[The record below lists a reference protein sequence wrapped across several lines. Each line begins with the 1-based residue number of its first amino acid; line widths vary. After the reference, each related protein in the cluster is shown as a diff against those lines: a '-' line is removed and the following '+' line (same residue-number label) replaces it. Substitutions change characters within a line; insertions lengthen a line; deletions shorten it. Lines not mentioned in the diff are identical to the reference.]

1 MTLCKVLKDFCIAGQ
16 NVRVFV
22 QDESNT
28 QSGHVFGSRMVVDS
42 ATCVNLLTMPM
53 YKNLMHLK
61 VTCITGDYIHE
72 KSTVV
77 FYVKGEN

>member
-22 QDESNT
+22 QGESNM
-28 QSGHVFGSRMVVDS
+28 QSGHVFGARMVVDS

-53 YKNLMHLK
+53 YKKLMHLK
-61 VTCITGDYIHE
+61 VISVTGDNVHG

-77 FYVKGEN
+77 FFVKGEK